1 MKIIE
6 ICTSDSVV
14 NCFGMIEKIETAD
27 VKSQKKALAVPF
39 HGIISLNVKN
49 ILKFLGENSM
59 IKYGHIKVDLA
70 WLL

>member
-49 ILKFLGENSM
+49 ISLVKTP
-59 IKYGHIKVDLA
+59 
-70 WLL
+70 